1 MANRPLAEII
11 TEMIDADRVCLPV
24 HPELLVQVMASIA
37 DGRVGSS
44 QLWALVGDDPSLIC
58 RLFRA
63 ANSSFYAGLPK
74 ALSIDEAVTR
84 LGLDKAVRIV
94 EEACRS
100 SNGPIQ
106 GELLSRYMPSLWQHA
121 QGCATGARWLARRCG
136 YLAIAD
142 QAYCAGLLHNIG
154 KLVLLAAMQTVASD
168 GDLEME
174 LPEALVLEVI
184 STTHVEQGLRLFD
197 EWSLPEVYKTLVSE
211 YHTEE
216 PDIQN
221 TIVALVKLADIGCR
235 KIGLG
240 LEKSLDIVLPTTG
253 EAQFLGVDEIA
264 LAELEIML
272 EDSFL
277 WCGAVTPGKMVD
289 FSNSAEGMSFRL

>member
-1 MANRPLAEII
+1 
-11 TEMIDADRVCLPV
+11 MIDADRVCLPV
-24 HPELLVQVMASIA
+24 HPESLVQVMASIA
-37 DGRVGSS
+37 DGRVGSG
-44 QLWALVGDDPSLIC
+44 QLWALVGDDPALIC
-58 RLFRA
+58 SLFRA

-94 EEACRS
+94 EETCRN

-106 GELLSRYMPSLWQHA
+106 GALLSRYMPSLWQHA
-121 QGCATGARWLARRCG
+121 QGCATGTRWLARRCC
-136 YLAIAD
+136 YFAIAD

-154 KLVLLAAMQTVASD
+154 KLLLLAAMQTVASD

-174 LPEALVLEVI
+174 LSEALVLEVI
-184 STTHVEQGLRLFD
+184 SKTHVEQGLRLFD

-221 TIVALVKLADIGCR
+221 TIVALVKLANTGCR

-240 LEKSLDIVLPTTG
+240 LDKSPDIVLPTTG
-253 EAQFLGVDEIA
+253 EAQFLGIDEIA
-264 LAELEIML
+264 LAEFEIML
-272 EDSFL
+272 EDGFL
-277 WCGAVTPGKMVD
+277 WGGAVTPGKMVD
-289 FSNSAEGMSFRL
+289 FSNSAQDMSFRL

>member
-24 HPELLVQVMASIA
+24 HPESLVQVMASIA
-37 DGRVGSS
+37 DGRVGSG
-44 QLWALVGDDPSLIC
+44 QLWALVGDDPALIC
-58 RLFRA
+58 SLFRA

-94 EEACRS
+94 EETCRN

-106 GELLSRYMPSLWQHA
+106 GALLSRYMPSLWQHA
-121 QGCATGARWLARRCG
+121 QGCATGTRWLARRCC
-136 YLAIAD
+136 YFAIAD

-154 KLVLLAAMQTVASD
+154 KLLLLAAMQTVASD

-174 LPEALVLEVI
+174 LSEALVLEVI
-184 STTHVEQGLRLFD
+184 SKTHVEQGLRLFD

-221 TIVALVKLADIGCR
+221 TIVALVKLANTGCR

-240 LEKSLDIVLPTTG
+240 LDKSPDIVLPTTG
-253 EAQFLGVDEIA
+253 EAQFLGIDEIA
-264 LAELEIML
+264 LAEFEIML
-272 EDSFL
+272 EDGFL
-277 WCGAVTPGKMVD
+277 WGGAVTPGKMVD
-289 FSNSAEGMSFRL
+289 FSNSAQDMSFRL